1 MNRLSRSLSVFLVS
15 TVLTVPT
22 AFAAARPAQDDHD
35 KEHAKKEAKVDK
47 AQKKLR
53 VYDAKHKDYHD
64 WNENEDRAYH
74 RYLNEK
80 HEEDRDYGKL
90 TREKQTEYW
99 EWRHQ
104 NPDRDDANHDRD
116 DKDKH

>member
-15 TVLTVPT
+15 AVLTVPT

-64 WNENEDRAYH
+64 WNENEDRAY
-74 RYLNEK
+74 RQYLNEK
-80 HEEDRDYGKL
+80 HEDYRDYQKMDRD
-90 TREKQTEYW
+90 RQQEYW
-99 EWRHQ
+99 NWRHDH
-104 NPDRDDANHDRD
+104 PDRDDANRDRD
-116 DKDKH
+116 DKDRR

>member
-1 MNRLSRSLSVFLVS
+1 MNRLSRTLSVFLVS
-15 TVLTVPT
+15 GVLSAPMY
-22 AFAAARPAQDDHD
+22 AAARPQDADHAT
-35 KEHAKKEAKVDK
+35 KQRAEKQEKVAKAE
-47 AQKKLR
+47 KKLR

-74 RYLNEK
+74 QYLNEK
-80 HEEDRDYGKL
+80 HEENRDYGKL